1 MLPMRLYK
9 LTKTGVL
16 NFRKQAAFF
25 MHFVFIWDH
34 LFSEQKEIETWRSY
48 SRESKHP
55 QEHPGHCFTAM
66 VIYQIF
72 LHSFHYHLSRWTQAW
87 ISFGNIRYRQTKDS
101 RSCSVAHYIN
111 GVHAM
116 QE

>member
-48 SRESKHP
+48 SRESKHH
-55 QEHPGHCFTAM
+55 QEFPGHCFTAM

-101 RSCSVAHYIN
+101 LSCSVAHYIN